1 MSNYANVQ
9 KALDA
14 LNVQH
19 ELIVSDPNSCLQ
31 WLQTGLMVGDY
42 SLQILCPEDYYAVC
56 GELRWSLQLFSFKN
70 LEQLA
75 NFELAAT
82 TEESEVVLLALQLV
96 FGTSSRLQMPWMS
109 CATVE
114 EVLS

>member
-1 MSNYANVQ
+1 MTYDNVQ

-14 LNVQH
+14 LNIRH
-19 ELIVSDPNSCLQ
+19 ERVEGPESGLQ

-42 SLQILCPEDYYAVC
+42 SLQILCPEDYHAVS
-56 GELRWSLQLFSFKN
+56 GELLWSLQLFSLKN

-82 TEESEVVLLALQLV
+82 TDESEVVLLALQLV
-96 FGTSSRLQMPWMS
+96 FGSSFRCGLPWKS
-109 CATVE
+109 CSKIE
-114 EVLS
+114 EVFS

>member
-19 ELIVSDPNSCLQ
+19 ELIVSEPNSGLQ

-42 SLQILCPEDYYAVC
+42 SLQILCPEDYHAVS
-56 GELRWSLQLFSFKN
+56 GELLWSLQLFSFEK
-70 LEQLA
+70 LEILTTR
-75 NFELAAT
+75 ELAAT
-82 TEESEVVLLALQLV
+82 TDERDVVLLALQLV
-96 FGTSSRLQMPWMS
+96 FGSAARLRMGWMS